1 MFHSL
6 SASLSNI
13 MKTAKSLEKLYLKHR
28 IVVWYDPEQAFT
40 EELEELSIPDV
51 TMITIANDELAVKYR
66 ILNREPKQ
74 KFLLYMPYA
83 KPSNED
89 NWLLDIE
96 MSQKIFHTD
105 QESMLLQELEL
116 PLHLQGWLKNQSAF
130 FKSKERMEKFRIL
143 AQKTD
148 AVSVLN
154 QKLIQVI
161 LGSLQHDLDQLL
173 RDYVQAFK
181 DEKAET
187 VKENLIK
194 FGLSDFFWDEIN
206 TYYGIKNESQNIY
219 DFLLMLFQFSFKP
232 LCGEDRVMQSAK
244 VKLSNWKDLKS
255 FSDTFDVISAKVS
268 KDLQVE
274 AALSNAVLEDVL
286 EEDLFEVIEQRI
298 VRDVIKKV
306 SDHTFNVSRVED
318 IIKRRES
325 KHWYIKY
332 SGFYHAALKA
342 AQLLDEIEHTN
353 LDELTD
359 LEKGLGLYS
368 QTYFKID
375 QYYRQFISLVQN
387 SDSPIL
393 NPLYEDVERLYSNR
407 WLLDLS
413 HQWQKSIDKEK
424 SWYFGAKSQRNFYES
439 VVKSKYVSQKKKVF
453 VIISD
458 ALRYEIGEELHRNI
472 NQQNRFHS
480 TLDYRVTGLPS
491 YTQLG
496 MAALLPN
503 NVITFGESDDVFVDG
518 LASKGSASRAK
529 ILNEVGGIKATT
541 ILADELASYKVKSE
555 EAKDLVQLHDVVY
568 VYHNIIDKTGDDK
581 ISEEKVFEAAQTEL
595 ENLIGLIKRIANFN
609 ITHIV
614 ITADHGFIYQN
625 EALAESD
632 FADAQISGT
641 VSKSNRRFVIGN
653 KLSHNDSVVKYKAID
668 VQIDSDTDILIPKG
682 MNRLRRQG
690 AGSRFIHGGAMPQEV
705 VVPVLLIT
713 KKREDTISKVD
724 IDIINKSN
732 NKITTNIHPI
742 KFYQSE
748 AVTERL
754 MGRKI
759 KSYFAI
765 QDGTQKTIISDV
777 FIHYFD
783 TASKRAEDREL
794 MHEFKIS
801 TTVTRHSEVYL
812 FLEEQ
817 IESSTQWIDYT
828 KYKFSLTLGMMNDFG
843 DF

>member
-1 MFHSL
+1 
-6 SASLSNI
+6 
-13 MKTAKSLEKLYLKHR
+13 MKLGKSLEKLYLKHR
-28 IVVWYDPEQAFT
+28 IVVWYDPEKAFT
-40 EELEELSIPDV
+40 EELAELSIPEV
-51 TMITIANDELAVKYR
+51 AVITIENDELAVKYK
-66 ILNREPKQ
+66 ILHQEPTE

-83 KPSNED
+83 RPSHED

-105 QESMLLQELEL
+105 QESMILQELEL
-116 PLHLQGWLKNQSAF
+116 PFHLQNWLRQQSAF
-130 FKSKERMEKFRIL
+130 FKSKERMEKFRNL
-143 AQKTD
+143 AQKAD
-148 AVSVLN
+148 SVPVLN
-154 QKLIQVI
+154 KKLIQVI
-161 LGSLQHDLDQLL
+161 LGSSQHDLDQLL

-181 DEKAET
+181 DEKADT
-187 VKENLIK
+187 VKENLLK
-194 FGLSDFFWDEIN
+194 FGLADFFWEEIN
-206 TYYGIKNESQNIY
+206 TYYGIKNESQKIY

-274 AALSNAVLEDVL
+274 AALSNVVLEDVL
-286 EEDLFEVIEQRI
+286 EDDLFEVIEQRI

-306 SDHTFNVSRVED
+306 TDHTFNVTRVED

-332 SGFYHAALKA
+332 SGFYNAALKA
-342 AQLLDEIEHTN
+342 AQLLHEIEHTN
-353 LDELTD
+353 LKELSD
-359 LEKGLGLYS
+359 LEKGLALYS
-368 QTYFKID
+368 QSYFKID

-387 SDSPIL
+387 SESTL
-393 NPLYEDVERLYSNR
+393 LKPLYDDVERLYSNR

-413 HQWQKSIDKEK
+413 NYWQNCIEKDKE
-424 SWYFGAKSQRNFYES
+424 WYFGAKTQRNFYDS
-439 VVKSKYVSQKKKVF
+439 IVKSKYIDQKKKVF

-480 TLDYRVTGLPS
+480 ILDYRVTGLPS

-503 NVITFGESDDVFVDG
+503 KTISFGESDDIFVDG
-518 LASKGSASRAK
+518 VASKGSIARAK
-529 ILNEVGGIKATT
+529 ILNEIGGIKATT
-541 ILADELASYKVKSE
+541 ILADELASYKVKSD

-581 ISEEKVFEAAQTEL
+581 VSEEKVFEAAQNEL
-595 ENLIGLIKRIANFN
+595 ENLVGLIKRISNFN
-609 ITHIV
+609 ITHMI

-625 EALAESD
+625 ESLPESD
-632 FADAQISGT
+632 FADAQITGT
-641 VSKSNRRFVIGN
+641 VSKNNRRFVIGHE
-653 KLSHNDSVVKYKAID
+653 LSHNDSVVKYKATDLKIE
-668 VQIDSDTDILIPKG
+668 SETDILIPKG
-682 MNRLRRQG
+682 MTRLRRQG
-690 AGSRFIHGGAMPQEV
+690 AGSRFIHGGSMPQEV

-713 KKREDTISKVD
+713 KKREDTISKLD

-732 NKITTNIHPI
+732 NKITTNIHPV

-748 AVTERL
+748 AVAERL
-754 MGRKI
+754 LGRKI

-765 QDGTQKTIISDV
+765 QEGTQKTIISDV
-777 FIHYFD
+777 FTHNFD
-783 TASKRAEDREL
+783 TSAIRAEDREV
-794 MHEFKIS
+794 MHQFKIS
-801 TTVTRHSEVYL
+801 TTVNRHSEVYL

-817 IESSTQWIDYT
+817 IENSSQWIAYT
-828 KYKFSLTLGMMNDFG
+828 QYKFSLTLGMMNDFD

>member
-1 MFHSL
+1 
-6 SASLSNI
+6 
-13 MKTAKSLEKLYLKHR
+13 MKIEKSLEKLYSKHR
-28 IVVWYDPEQAFT
+28 IVVWYDPEQAFV
-40 EELEELSIPDV
+40 EELEQLSIPEV
-51 TMITIANDELAVKYR
+51 SVITIQNDELAVKYK
-66 ILNREPKQ
+66 ILHQESKK

-83 KPSNED
+83 RPSYED

-116 PLHLQGWLKNQSAF
+116 PLHLQGWLKKQSAF
-130 FKSKERMEKFRIL
+130 FRNKERMEKFRSL
-143 AQKTD
+143 AHKTD
-148 AVSVLN
+148 TFPLLN
-154 QKLIQVI
+154 LKLTQVI
-161 LGSLQHDLDQLL
+161 FGSPQHDLDQLL
-173 RDYVQAFK
+173 RDYVQAFT
-181 DEKAET
+181 DGKADT
-187 VKENLIK
+187 IKENLAK
-194 FGLSDFFWDEIN
+194 FGLADFFWDEIK
-206 TYYGIKNESQNIY
+206 TYYGISNESQNIY

-232 LCGEDRVMQSAK
+232 LCGEDRVMTSAK

-255 FSDTFDVISAKVS
+255 FSDTFDVISAQVS
-268 KDLQVE
+268 KDLRVE
-274 AALSNAVLEDVL
+274 AALLDVVLEDVL
-286 EEDLFEVIEQRI
+286 EDDLFEIIEKRI

-306 SDHTFNVSRVED
+306 TDHTFNVSRVED
-318 IIKRRES
+318 IIKKRES
-325 KHWYIKY
+325 KHWFTKY
-332 SGFYHAALKA
+332 SGYYNAALKA
-342 AQLLDEIEHTN
+342 VQILEEIEHTN
-353 LDELTD
+353 LKELSD
-359 LEKGLGLYS
+359 LEKGFELYIRS
-368 QTYFKID
+368 YFKID

-387 SDSPIL
+387 SESAIL
-393 NPLYEDVERLYSNR
+393 KPLYDDVEKLYSNR

-413 HQWQKSIDKEK
+413 HQWQQCIEKDKT
-424 SWYFGAKSQRNFYES
+424 WYFGVKSQRNFFDS
-439 VVKSKYVSQKKKVF
+439 VVKLKYVDQKKKIF

-480 TLDYRVTGLPS
+480 KLDYRVTALPS

-503 NVITFGESDDVFVDG
+503 NVMSFGESDEVFVDG
-518 LASKGSASRAK
+518 LASKGSVARAK
-529 ILNEVGGIKATT
+529 ILNEIGGIKATT

-555 EAKDLVQLHDVVY
+555 EAKDLVQKYDVVY

-581 ISEEKVFEAAQTEL
+581 ISEEKVFEAVQSEL
-595 ENLIGLIKRIANFN
+595 ENLVGLIKRISSFN

-614 ITADHGFIYQN
+614 ITADHGFVYQN
-625 EALAESD
+625 EALPESD
-632 FADAQISGT
+632 FADAQING
-641 VSKSNRRFVIGN
+641 VISKSNRRFVIGHE
-653 KLSHNDSVVKYKAID
+653 LSHNDSVVKYKATDLKIE
-668 VQIDSDTDILIPKG
+668 SETDILIPKG

-713 KKREDTISKVD
+713 KKREDTISTVD

-765 QDGTQKTIISDV
+765 QEGRQKIIISDV
-777 FIHYFD
+777 FIHNFD
-783 TASKRAEDREL
+783 TAAIRAEDREL
-794 MHEFKIS
+794 MYQFKIS
-801 TTVTRHSEVYL
+801 TTVSRHSEVFL
-812 FLEEQ
+812 FMEEQ
-817 IESSTQWIDYT
+817 IENSSQWIDYT
-828 KYKFSLTLGMMNDFG
+828 RYKFSLILGMINDFD

>member
-1 MFHSL
+1 
-6 SASLSNI
+6 
-13 MKTAKSLEKLYLKHR
+13 MKIEKSLEKLYSKHR
-28 IVVWYDPEQAFT
+28 IVLWYDPEQAFA
-40 EELEELSIPDV
+40 EELYGLSITKV
-51 TMITIANDELAVKYR
+51 SVITIENDELAVKYK
-66 ILNREPKQ
+66 ILHQEPNQ

-83 KPSNED
+83 RPSYED

-116 PLHLQGWLKNQSAF
+116 PLHLQGWLKKQSSF
-130 FKSKERMEKFRIL
+130 FKNKERMEKFRNL
-143 AQKTD
+143 AQKADTFPL
-148 AVSVLN
+148 LN

-161 LGSLQHDLDQLL
+161 FGSPQHDLDQLL
-173 RDYVQAFK
+173 RDYVQAFN
-181 DEKAET
+181 DGKADT
-187 VKENLIK
+187 IKENLAK
-194 FGLSDFFWDEIN
+194 FGLADFFWDEIK
-206 TYYGIKNESQNIY
+206 TYYGISNESQNIY

-232 LCGEDRVMQSAK
+232 LCGEDRVLASAK

-255 FSDTFDVISAKVS
+255 FSDTFDVISAQVS
-268 KDLQVE
+268 KDLRVE
-274 AALSNAVLEDVL
+274 AALLDVVLEDVL
-286 EEDLFEVIEQRI
+286 EDDLFEVIEKRI

-306 SDHTFNVSRVED
+306 TDHTFNVSRVED
-318 IIKRRES
+318 IIKKRES
-325 KHWYIKY
+325 KHWFTKY
-332 SGFYHAALKA
+332 SGYYKAALKA
-342 AQLLDEIEHTN
+342 VQILEEIEHTD
-353 LDELTD
+353 LKELSD
-359 LEKGLGLYS
+359 LEKGFELYTRS
-368 QTYFKID
+368 YFKID

-387 SDSPIL
+387 SESAIL
-393 NPLYEDVERLYSNR
+393 KPLYDDVEKLYSNR

-413 HQWQKSIDKEK
+413 HQWQQCIEKDKT
-424 SWYFGAKSQRNFYES
+424 WYFGGKSQRNFFDS
-439 VVKSKYVSQKKKVF
+439 IVKSKYVDQKKKIF

-480 TLDYRVTGLPS
+480 KLDYRVTALPS

-503 NVITFGESDDVFVDG
+503 NIISFGESDDVFVDG
-518 LASKGSASRAK
+518 LASKGSVARAK
-529 ILNEVGGIKATT
+529 ILNEIGGIKATT

-555 EAKDLVQLHDVVY
+555 EAKDLVQKYDVVY

-581 ISEEKVFEAAQTEL
+581 ISEEKVFEAVQTEL
-595 ENLIGLIKRIANFN
+595 ENLVGLIKRISSFN
-609 ITHIV
+609 ITHII
-614 ITADHGFIYQN
+614 ITADHGFVYQN
-625 EALAESD
+625 EALPESD
-632 FADAQISGT
+632 FADAQINGT
-641 VSKSNRRFVIGN
+641 ISKSNRRFVIGHG
-653 KLSHNDSVVKYKAID
+653 LSHNDSVVKYKATDLKIE
-668 VQIDSDTDILIPKG
+668 SETDILVPKG

-732 NKITTNIHPI
+732 NKITTNIHPV

-759 KSYFAI
+759 KSYIAI
-765 QDGTQKTIISDV
+765 QEGRQKIIISDV
-777 FIHYFD
+777 FIHNFD
-783 TASKRAEDREL
+783 TAAIRAEDREL
-794 MHEFKIS
+794 MYQFKIS
-801 TTVTRHSEVYL
+801 TTVSRHSEVFL

-817 IESSTQWIDYT
+817 IENSSQWIDYT
-828 KYKFSLTLGMMNDFG
+828 QYKFSLILGMMNDFD

>member
-1 MFHSL
+1 
-6 SASLSNI
+6 

-28 IVVWYDPEQAFT
+28 IVVWYDPEQAFV
-40 EELEELSIPDV
+40 EELDELSITEV
-51 TMITIANDELAVKYR
+51 SMITIANDELAVKYR
-66 ILNREPKQ
+66 ILHQEPKQ

-83 KPSNED
+83 RPSYED

-116 PLHLQGWLKNQSAF
+116 PLHLQGWLKNQSVF
-130 FKSKERMEKFRIL
+130 FKSKERMEKFRNL
-143 AQKTD
+143 AQKSD
-148 AVSVLN
+148 SVPVLN

-161 LGSLQHDLDQLL
+161 LGSSQHDLDQLL
-173 RDYVQAFK
+173 RDYVLAFR

-194 FGLSDFFWDEIN
+194 FGLADFFWDEIN
-206 TYYGIKNESQNIY
+206 THYGIKNESQNIY
-219 DFLLMLFQFSFKP
+219 DFLLMLFQFSFKL

-255 FSDTFDVISAKVS
+255 FSNTFDSISEKVS

-274 AALSNAVLEDVL
+274 AALLNVVLEDVL
-286 EEDLFEVIEQRI
+286 EDDLFEVIEQRI

-306 SDHTFNVSRVED
+306 TDHTFNVSRVED
-318 IIKRRES
+318 IIKKRES
-325 KHWYIKY
+325 KHWFTKY
-332 SGFYHAALKA
+332 SGYYKAALKA
-342 AQLLDEIEHTN
+342 AQLLDEIEHSN
-353 LDELTD
+353 LKELYD
-359 LEKGLGLYS
+359 LERGFALYTQS
-368 QTYFKID
+368 YFKVD
-375 QYYRQFISLVQN
+375 QYYRQFISLVQSSESN
-387 SDSPIL
+387 VL
-393 NPLYEDVERLYSNR
+393 KPLYDDVEKLYSNR

-413 HQWQKSIDKEK
+413 HQWQNCIEKDKV
-424 SWYFGAKSQRNFYES
+424 WYFGVKSQRNFYDS
-439 VVKSKYVSQKKKVF
+439 IVKSKYVDQKKKVF

-503 NVITFGESDDVFVDG
+503 NRMTFGESDDVFVDG
-518 LASKGSASRAK
+518 LASKGSTARAK
-529 ILNEVGGIKATT
+529 ILAEIGGIKATT

-581 ISEEKVFEAAQTEL
+581 ISEEKVFEAAQNEL
-595 ENLIGLIKRIANFN
+595 ENLISLIRRISSFN

-625 EALAESD
+625 EALPESD
-632 FADAQISGT
+632 FADAQINGN

-653 KLSHNDSVVKYKAID
+653 GLSHNDSIVKYHATDLKIE
-668 VQIDSDTDILIPKG
+668 SETDILIPKG

-690 AGSRFIHGGAMPQEV
+690 AGSRFIHGGAMLQEV
-705 VVPVLLIT
+705 VIPVLLIT

-724 IDIINKSN
+724 VDIINKSN
-732 NKITTNIHPI
+732 NKITTNVHPV

-748 AVTERL
+748 GVAERL
-754 MGRKI
+754 LGRKI

-765 QDGTQKTIISDV
+765 QDSREKTIISDV
-777 FIHYFD
+777 FVHNFD
-783 TASKRAEDREL
+783 TNAVRAEDREL
-794 MHEFKIS
+794 MHQFKIS
-801 TTVTRHSEVYL
+801 TTVNRHSEVYL

-817 IESSTQWIDYT
+817 IENSTQWIYYAQ
-828 KYKFSLTLGMMNDFG
+828 YKFSLTLGMMNDF
-843 DF
+843 DNF